1 MRRLSGTVVLLSAVL
16 WLTGC
21 SDRPGPVPNPAAGTS
36 LNQPSPPPPPP
47 PPPSPPS
54 SDPLSPH
61 GVAGGPS
68 TGQTT
73 AQPQSSSTMPAAVKP
88 QTTTERQQAIR
99 LSAGVALPQTGPEGT
114 LMSFSV
120 DYEFTQGEPSSSGYV
135 WVIQRARG
143 GPARQPV
150 QLSRQGN
157 LPILINGWRQEDGPF
172 QTHIED
178 RSGNRL
184 SEVIELPSHL

>member
-1 MRRLSGTVVLLSAVL
+1 MRQPFLAVTLSFMAL
-16 WLTGC
+16 WLTVCGD
-21 SDRPGPVPNPAAGTS
+21 SSTSGPKPTTDTS
-36 LNQPSPPPPPP
+36 VGKPSPPPPPP
-47 PPPSPPS
+47 PPSPQPS
-54 SDPLSPH
+54 SPV
-61 GVAGGPS
+61 GAAGGAS
-68 TGQTT
+68 TGQTA
-73 AQPQSSSTMPAAVKP
+73 AQPQSSFSMPGVSKP
-88 QTTTERQQAIR
+88 QTATNGQQAIK

-135 WVIQRARG
+135 WVIERAHG

-150 QLSRQGN
+150 QLARQGN
-157 LPILINGWRQEDGPF
+157 LPILINGWRPEDGSF

-184 SEVIELPSHL
+184 SAVIELR